1 MSLKK
6 VIKTALSY
14 SLFLALILLVVPAL
28 SYSQSVGHSL
38 LTVPKGRRVMM
49 DGRVEPDEWK
59 DAREVRVSP
68 SVLVYLKQDG
78 EYLYVAVKPAKPR
91 VFGVNLYFDNGDRRG
106 QLNLHASAKLGERYG
121 RSANWP
127 EWEWWNNRGWIANVE
142 RFDSFEQRRFLPDE
156 AKEFQI
162 SLGRIRGTL
171 LSMRLDIESD
181 QGTEEMPEA
190 GAIRDNRHWLDL
202 RF

>member
-1 MSLKK
+1 MRLKK
-6 VIKTALSY
+6 VINTALSY
-14 SLFLALILLVVPAL
+14 SLFLALILLVVPAF
-28 SYSQSVGHSL
+28 SYGQSAGHSL
-38 LTVPKGRRVMM
+38 LTVPKGRLVML

-68 SVLVYLKQDG
+68 SVLVYLKQDS

-127 EWEWWNNRGWIANVE
+127 EWKWWNNRGWAANVG
-142 RFDSFEQRRFLPDE
+142 RVDSFEQRSFLPDE

-171 LSMRLDIESD
+171 LAIRLDIESV
-181 QGTEEMPEA
+181 QGTEEMPEE
-190 GAIRDNRHWLDL
+190 GAIRDTRHWLDL

>member
-1 MSLKK
+1 MRLTK
-6 VIKTALSY
+6 VINTALSY
-14 SLFLALILLVVPAL
+14 SLILALILLVVPAF
-28 SYSQSVGHSL
+28 SYSQSAGNSL
-38 LTVPKGRRVMM
+38 LTVPKGRLVML

-59 DAREVRVSP
+59 DASEVRVSP

-127 EWEWWNNRGWIANVE
+127 ELEWWNNRGWAANVA
-142 RFDSFEQRRFLPDE
+142 RVDSFEQRRFLPDE

-162 SLGRIRGTL
+162 RLGRIRGTL
-171 LSMRLDIESD
+171 LFMRLDIESG